1 MPCARCDAE
10 NPAGA
15 RFCSAC
21 GARLQ
26 AACPNCG
33 AALQDGQRFCNG
45 CGLELAAA
53 APTAVD
59 PGERRHA
66 TVMFSDLTGYTAL
79 NEATDPEEVEAIMG
93 RIKDEATA
101 VIERHGGTVNQFV
114 GDEIMALFGVPLARR
129 DDPRRAVAAALEL
142 HAAVGRLITD
152 LGPAPGRPRPQHAHR
167 NQHRPGRRPPQRRAR
182 RHLRTDR
189 RRREHRRPPA
199 QPGRAGR
206 GARQRR
212 HLAAGGRPFRGGSA
226 ARRSR
231 SRARSGRSRRIA
243 SAASGRHRRRAP
255 ARSSAGTRSSRDFAA
270 VAAACAERQRS
281 RVVVVRGDPGVGKSR
296 LVAEFATQRARRSA
310 SPATP
315 PPCSTSARKPAATR
329 SAAWRAA
336 CSASPARS
344 SADERRAA
352 IERAAAA
359 RPIAPDRQSVPLRP
373 ARRDAAARASRP
385 RRGDEHGGPRAGLA
399 ARHVRAGDD
408 GRQRPRRCS

>member
-21 GARLQ
+21 GAPLQ
-26 AACPNCG
+26 AACPSCG

-45 CGLELAAA
+45 CGARARRRRA
-53 APTAVD
+53 GGRRD

-142 HAAVGRLITD
+142 HAAVDRLIAD
-152 LGPAPGRPRPQHAHR
+152 LGPAPGRPGLSMHTGINTGLVVARRSDARAGTYALTGDAVNTAARLRSLAGPGEVLVSADTWQQVADHFEAEATRAGRGQGQGAAALPVSHPRRAGGTGGGRRPAR
-167 NQHRPGRRPPQRRAR
+167 RPGRGASRLRRRGRGLRRAA
-182 RHLRTDR
+182 
-189 RRREHRRPPA
+189 A
-199 QPGRAGR
+199 QPGRRRPRRSRGR
-206 GARQRR
+206 QV
-212 HLAAGGRPFRGGSA
+212 A
-226 ARRSR
+226 ARRR
-231 SRARSGRSRRIA
+231 VRGPGRGRSA
-243 SAASGRHRRRAP
+243 
-255 ARSSAGTRSSRDFAA
+255 F
-270 VAAACAERQRS
+270 
-281 RVVVVRGDPGVGKSR
+281 
-296 LVAEFATQRARRSA
+296 
-310 SPATP
+310 PATP

-344 SADERRAA
+344 SRTSAGRRSSAPP
-352 IERAAAA
+352 
-359 RPIAPDRQSVPLRP
+359 RPGRSPPTASCSSTTCSTC
-373 ARRDAAARASRP
+373 RRRP
-385 RRGDEHGGPRAGLA
+385 RFAPS
-399 ARHVRAGDD
+399 
-408 GRQRPRRCS
+408 PRR

>member
-21 GARLQ
+21 GAPLQ
-26 AACPNCG
+26 AACANCG

-45 CGLELAAA
+45 CGVEVAAA
-53 APTAVD
+53 APAAVD

-79 NEATDPEEVEAIMG
+79 NESTDPEEVEAIMG

-152 LGPAPGRPRPQHAHR
+152 LGPAPGRPGLSMHTGINTGLVVARRSDARAGTYALTGDAVNTAARLRSLAGPGEVLVSADTWQQVADHFEADAGAPVEVKGKERPLSPVSHPRRAGGIGSR
-167 NQHRPGRRPPQRRAR
+167 RRPARRPGRGAPRLR
-182 RHLRTDR
+182 RHGRGLRRTA
-189 RRREHRRPPA
+189 A
-199 QPGRAGR
+199 QPGRRRPRRSRGR
-206 GARQRR
+206 QV
-212 HLAAGGRPFRGGSA
+212 A
-226 ARRSR
+226 ARRR
-231 SRARSGRSRRIA
+231 VRGP
-243 SAASGRHRRRAP
+243 G
-255 ARSSAGTRSSRDFAA
+255 
-270 VAAACAERQRS
+270 AER
-281 RVVVVRGDPGVGKSR
+281 
-296 LVAEFATQRARRSA
+296 SA
-310 SPATP
+310 FPATP
-315 PPCSTSARKPAATR
+315 LRCSTSARRLAGTR

-344 SADERRAA
+344 SRRSVGQRSSAPPRPERSP
-352 IERAAAA
+352 
-359 RPIAPDRQSVPLRP
+359 PIAS
-373 ARRDAAARASRP
+373 
-385 RRGDEHGGPRAGLA
+385 
-399 ARHVRAGDD
+399 
-408 GRQRPRRCS
+408 CSSTTCST